1 MRVKGFC
8 AWRPAADR
16 AEEVAS
22 VPYDVVNR
30 EQAKALAQ
38 GNPNSFLHVVRAEI
52 GLPDTVDIYA
62 DEVYATALKNL
73 TRFQEEG
80 SLFGKKSP
88 RSIYILNVW
97 VSMSSMVL

>member
-38 GNPNSFLHVVRAEI
+38 DNPNSFLHVVRAEI
-52 GLPDTVDIYA
+52 GLPDTVEIYA
-62 DEVYATALKNL
+62 DEVYAAALKNL

-80 SLFGKKSP
+80 
-88 RSIYILNVW
+88 I
-97 VSMSSMVL
+97 